1 MKHLKFIL
9 PLFLILFACSPD
21 SDDTAE
27 DTRLEL
33 TVLDESSTALE
44 NIEVKLYT
52 SQEDYDNDT
61 NIIATSTTNANGKV
75 TFENLQPLT
84 YYWKTTADCYLE
96 NAIYNTVDPIVGN
109 TLNLFSTNLTSNF
122 RGDLIFKNNT
132 LYNCNVTYT
141 GPISDS
147 QIVVPGLIIYLEG
160 WDTGVYNFEITPTE
174 GPNQGQTTY
183 QTLTLNCGSQA
194 LLEIN

>member
-109 TLNLFSTNLTSNF
+109 MLNLFSTNLTSNF
-122 RGDLIFKNNT
+122 RGDLIIKNNT
-132 LYNCNVTYT
+132 LYTCNVSYT

-147 QIVVPGLIIYLEG
+147 HLVATGFIIHLEG

-174 GPNQGQTTY
+174 GPNQGQTT
-183 QTLTLNCGSQA
+183 QQSLTLTCGGQA